1 MVTPALAYLSFFAL
15 VVSKV
20 MSVVSDTF
28 CDPLIQKIL
37 RNQPSSRIKSVLR
50 CSLIKVDKKK
60 RFPGLHKVTLPTLMT
75 LVVRAHS
82 KPGDSPQLDTYVR

>member
-20 MSVVSDTF
+20 MKVGGDTF
-28 CDPLIQKIL
+28 CDPFIQKIL
-37 RNQPSSRIKSVLR
+37 RNQPSSLIKSVLR

-60 RFPGLHKVTLPTLMT
+60 DFQGCIR
-75 LVVRAHS
+75 
-82 KPGDSPQLDTYVR
+82 